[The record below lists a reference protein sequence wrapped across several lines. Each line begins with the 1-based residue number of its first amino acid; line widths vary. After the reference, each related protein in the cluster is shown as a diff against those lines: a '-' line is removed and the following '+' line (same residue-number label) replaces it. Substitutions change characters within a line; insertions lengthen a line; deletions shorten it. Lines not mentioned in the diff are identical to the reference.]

1 MKYIYTFITV
11 LTFGVFAL
19 AQVPAVDF
27 ESNGA
32 DYITASTGNT
42 GTVTIVD
49 DAVDAA
55 TYGKVANVEN
65 PAEQYDAWIIKLDN
79 KISFADPS
87 KKVLSVDFRDP
98 TATARVILLKVSQG
112 NDTFVNGDGAAIT
125 AYEVQATTAESAD
138 WQTLTFDFSSAQ
150 GSYPNNAFTNDIVGE
165 YSQLEIFIDFG
176 TAVSSNTFVDNFRGG
191 SQGPANVLPGPTASA
206 TSPTDTHAAENV
218 KSIYSDA
225 YTSAAANWDLNP
237 DWGQVTS
244 LNEVQIDGT
253 TDNVIRMSNLDY
265 QGHTFDAIDASG
277 MTTMHLDVWVENA
290 GDLDIFIISLNPT
303 IEPKVTKT
311 LTAGEW
317 VSLDI
322 PLSDFTTAES
332 TVNLAGIAQMKYE
345 TTAALGYVYVD
356 NIYFWA
362 PPSTDTEINFS
373 VDTTNNNHYPNTGN
387 GDVLAVSYSTDAGS
401 SYTLSNPFTDDDTDG
416 VWEGTVTLPKSTGAV
431 QYQLVVT
438 DATSG
443 YTVAT
448 ASTGDTLASEAD
460 FSLTTGENAVTQNLF
475 LLDRASDATSWATLT
490 ASAVA
495 TVTVIIRGFHP
506 DHSSGQYGLRAPGQ
520 GCYNLGDW
528 TSNTD
533 GVFTDTMTIPYY
545 STQAYQVGFHNGT
558 NGWCGA
564 NMVSSNANTN
574 TDFSVSIVEAH
585 STEDLTAISAVDNNG
600 NFIVY
605 TSEGDQGNYPAAQIN
620 FGEDWIE
627 AAIKSDEGAVATIIE
642 DPSNSDKGGVLNVVY
657 GGEGSQDWQNAQIL
671 IPVGQKKLD
680 LRTTKTVSFDIWTS
694 HDDTDPNK
702 GKYSGLL
709 KLETPTTG
717 SGTIEKGFVTSGNG
731 WETITVDFTDNFK
744 NDNGDAGSND
754 QFRKI
759 VLFTNYGGGDGA
771 HQVSGG
777 VHKKEDTRVY
787 DNFVYAEG
795 DEVPAPATP
804 ITELTVDFE
813 TASGFKPYSN
823 IVYADV
829 ADGAGEGY
837 NSSGY
842 GSVSKVNEDWWAQI
856 GLDAS
861 GPLDLSSKDRGI
873 SIMVKGDRQSKL
885 TLKIQDGDD
894 FNNSHEIR
902 PDDFNYTA
910 VGEWQKVI
918 WDLSTYDSNDK
929 GRIVFFFDIQTNKED
944 TNEALDNFK
953 IDDLKFG
960 SFATLG
966 LADVNL
972 NSAIVI
978 YPNPSDGILN
988 ISGVEK
994 VDAIRAFSISGQLI
1008 KEAVNTNR
1016 LDLSSQRSGL
1026 YMIEIEHEGAT
1037 SVNKL
1042 IIR

>member
-65 PAEQYDAWIIKLDN
+65 PAEQYDSWIIKLDN

-98 TATARVILLKVSQG
+98 SATARVILLKVSQG

-138 WQTLTFDFSSAQ
+138 WQTLTFDFSSAK
-150 GSYPNNAFTNDIVGE
+150 GSYPNNTFTNDIVGE

-191 SQGPANVLPGPTASA
+191 SQGSANVFPGPTASA

-237 DWGQVTS
+237 GWGQATS
-244 LNEVQIDGT
+244 TNEVQIDGT

-303 IEPKVTKT
+303 VEPKVTKT

-373 VDTTNNNHYPNTGN
+373 VDTTNNTHYPNTGN

-401 SYTLSNPFTDDDTDG
+401 SYTLSNPFSDSDSDG

-605 TSEGDQGNYPAAQIN
+605 TSEGDLGNYPASQIN
-620 FGEDWIE
+620 FDEWAE
-627 AAIKSDEGAVATIIE
+627 ADSRLNAENGAATSVVD
-642 DPSNSDKGGVLNVVY
+642 DPSNSGKGKVLKLEYNDGNWQNVFIDIA
-657 GGEGSQDWQNAQIL
+657 EGSPTI
-671 IPVGQKKLD
+671 KL
-680 LRTTKTVSFDIWTS
+680 
-694 HDDTDPNK
+694 DDTDRTITFEIWSDHGANA
-702 GKYSGLL
+702 GQYGYLL
-709 KLETPTTG
+709 KLEGELTTG
-717 SGTIEKGFVTSGNG
+717 GSVEKSFSLNGDAQWQTVTVDFSDCTGAPGNCNADNATGEYSRIRIYNWGGGDPSAQPDTSYVDNFIFQEGTVVPAAVDPITSYSENFDDGDSTWASADGASFAEADGYGTASSTNATDWAHVYFNSAAPLDLSAGDKGFSFKIKGPRASKVFLKLQIGDEYWNNHEYNPAEANYTTPGE
-731 WETITVDFTDNFK
+731 WQTITVD
-744 NDNGDAGSND
+744 
-754 QFRKI
+754 
-759 VLFTNYGGGDGA
+759 
-771 HQVSGG
+771 
-777 VHKKEDTRVY
+777 
-787 DNFVYAEG
+787 
-795 DEVPAPATP
+795 ATGQ
-804 ITELTVDFE
+804 T
-813 TASGFKPYSN
+813 
-823 IVYADV
+823 
-829 ADGAGEGY
+829 
-837 NSSGY
+837 
-842 GSVSKVNEDWWAQI
+842 
-856 GLDAS
+856 
-861 GPLDLSSKDRGI
+861 
-873 SIMVKGDRQSKL
+873 
-885 TLKIQDGDD
+885 
-894 FNNSHEIR
+894 
-902 PDDFNYTA
+902 
-910 VGEWQKVI
+910 
-918 WDLSTYDSNDK
+918 SNDK
-929 GRIVFFFDIQTNKED
+929 TRIVIFFDTQTAASSDANQD
-944 TNEALDNFK
+944 VFQ
-953 IDDLKFG
+953 IDDFKFG
-960 SFATLG
+960 VLATLD
-966 LADVNL
+966 LADVNAFT
-972 NSAIVI
+972 NAITV
-978 YPNPSDGILN
+978 YPNPTNGVIN

-994 VDAIRAFSISGQLI
+994 VDAIKVFSINGQLV

>member
-65 PAEQYDAWIIKLDN
+65 PAEQYDSWIIKLDN

-150 GSYPNNAFTNDIVGE
+150 GSYPNNTFTNDIVGE

-191 SQGPANVLPGPTASA
+191 SQGSANVFPGPTASA

-244 LNEVQIDGT
+244 TNEVQIDGT
-253 TDNVIRMSNLDY
+253 TDNVIRMSNLDK

-303 IEPKVTKT
+303 VEPKVTKT

-373 VDTTNNNHYPNTGN
+373 VDTTNNTHYPNTGN

-401 SYTLSNPFTDDDTDG
+401 SYTLSNPFSDSDSDG

-605 TSEGDQGNYPAAQIN
+605 TSEGDLGNYPASQIN
-620 FGEDWIE
+620 FDEWAE
-627 AAIKSDEGAVATIIE
+627 ADSRLNAENGAATSVVD
-642 DPSNSDKGGVLNVVY
+642 DPSNSGKGKVLKLEYND
-657 GGEGSQDWQNAQIL
+657 GDWQNVFIDIAEGSPTI
-671 IPVGQKKLD
+671 KL
-680 LRTTKTVSFDIWTS
+680 
-694 HDDTDPNK
+694 DDTDRTITFEIWSDHGANA
-702 GKYSGLL
+702 GQYGYLL
-709 KLETPTTG
+709 KLEGELTTG
-717 SGTIEKGFVTSGNG
+717 GSVEKSFSLNGDAQWQTVTVDFSDCTGAPGNCNADNATGEYSRIRIYNWGGGDPSAQPDTSYVDNFIFQEGTVVPAAVDPITSYSENFDDGDSTWASADGASFAEADGYGTASSTNATDWAHVYFNSAAPLDLSAGDKGFSFKIKGPRASKVFLKLQIGDEYWNNHEYNPAEANYTTPGE
-731 WETITVDFTDNFK
+731 WQTITVD
-744 NDNGDAGSND
+744 
-754 QFRKI
+754 
-759 VLFTNYGGGDGA
+759 
-771 HQVSGG
+771 
-777 VHKKEDTRVY
+777 
-787 DNFVYAEG
+787 
-795 DEVPAPATP
+795 ATGQ
-804 ITELTVDFE
+804 T
-813 TASGFKPYSN
+813 
-823 IVYADV
+823 
-829 ADGAGEGY
+829 
-837 NSSGY
+837 
-842 GSVSKVNEDWWAQI
+842 
-856 GLDAS
+856 
-861 GPLDLSSKDRGI
+861 
-873 SIMVKGDRQSKL
+873 
-885 TLKIQDGDD
+885 
-894 FNNSHEIR
+894 
-902 PDDFNYTA
+902 
-910 VGEWQKVI
+910 
-918 WDLSTYDSNDK
+918 SNDK
-929 GRIVFFFDIQTNKED
+929 TRIVIFFDTQTAASSDANQD
-944 TNEALDNFK
+944 VFQ
-953 IDDLKFG
+953 IDDFKFDVL
-960 SFATLG
+960 ATLD
-966 LADVNL
+966 LADVNAFT
-972 NSAIVI
+972 NAITF
-978 YPNPSDGILN
+978 YPNPTNGVIN

-994 VDAIRAFSISGQLI
+994 VDAIKVFSINGQLV

>member
-150 GSYPNNAFTNDIVGE
+150 GSFPNNAFTNDIVGE

-191 SQGPANVLPGPTASA
+191 SQGSANVLPGPTASA

-237 DWGQVTS
+237 GWGQATS
-244 LNEVQIDGT
+244 TNEVQIDGT

-303 IEPKVTKT
+303 VQPKVTKT

-373 VDTTNNNHYPNTGN
+373 VDTTNNTHYPNTGN

-564 NMVSSNANTN
+564 NMVSGNANTN
-574 TDFSVSIVEAH
+574 TDFSVSVVEADV
-585 STEDLTAISAVDNNG
+585 TEDLTAISAVDNNG

-605 TSEGDQGNYPAAQIN
+605 TSEGDLGNYPASQIN
-620 FGEDWIE
+620 FDEWAE
-627 AAIKSDEGAVATIIE
+627 ADSRLNAENGAATSVVD
-642 DPSNSDKGGVLNVVY
+642 DPSNSGKGKVLKLEYND
-657 GGEGSQDWQNAQIL
+657 GDWQNVFIDIAEGSPTI
-671 IPVGQKKLD
+671 KL
-680 LRTTKTVSFDIWTS
+680 
-694 HDDTDPNK
+694 DDTDRTITFEIWSDHGANA
-702 GKYSGLL
+702 GQYGYLL
-709 KLETPTTG
+709 KLEGELTTG
-717 SGTIEKGFVTSGNG
+717 GSVEKSFSLNGDAQWQTVTVDFSDCTGAPGNCNADNATGEYSRIRIYNWGGGDPSAQPDTSYVDNFIFQEGTVVPAAVDPITSYSENFDDGDSTWASADGASFAEADGYGTASSTNATDWAHVYFNSAAPLDLSAGDKGFSFKIKGPRASKVFLKLQIGDEYWNNHEYNPAEANYTTPGE
-731 WETITVDFTDNFK
+731 WQTITVD
-744 NDNGDAGSND
+744 
-754 QFRKI
+754 
-759 VLFTNYGGGDGA
+759 
-771 HQVSGG
+771 
-777 VHKKEDTRVY
+777 
-787 DNFVYAEG
+787 
-795 DEVPAPATP
+795 ATGQ
-804 ITELTVDFE
+804 T
-813 TASGFKPYSN
+813 
-823 IVYADV
+823 
-829 ADGAGEGY
+829 
-837 NSSGY
+837 
-842 GSVSKVNEDWWAQI
+842 
-856 GLDAS
+856 
-861 GPLDLSSKDRGI
+861 
-873 SIMVKGDRQSKL
+873 
-885 TLKIQDGDD
+885 
-894 FNNSHEIR
+894 
-902 PDDFNYTA
+902 
-910 VGEWQKVI
+910 
-918 WDLSTYDSNDK
+918 SNDK
-929 GRIVFFFDIQTNKED
+929 TRIVIFFDTQTAASSDANQD
-944 TNEALDNFK
+944 VFQ
-953 IDDLKFG
+953 IDDFKFG
-960 SFATLG
+960 VLATLD
-966 LADVNL
+966 LADVNAFT
-972 NSAIVI
+972 NAITF
-978 YPNPSDGILN
+978 YPNPTNGVIN

-994 VDAIRAFSISGQLI
+994 VDAIKVFSINGQLV

-1026 YMIEIEHEGAT
+1026 YMIEVQHEGAT

>member
-112 NDTFVNGDGAAIT
+112 NDTFVNGDNAAIT
-125 AYEVQATTAESAD
+125 AYEVQVTTAETAD
-138 WQTLTFDFSSAQ
+138 WQTLNFDFSSAQ

-191 SQGPANVLPGPTASA
+191 SQGSANVLPGPTASA

-237 DWGQVTS
+237 GWGQATS
-244 LNEVQIDGT
+244 TNEVQIDGT
-253 TDNVIRMSNLDY
+253 TDNVIRMSNLNY

-303 IEPKVTKT
+303 VQPKVTKT
-311 LTAGEW
+311 LTAGQW

-345 TTAALGYVYVD
+345 TTAALGYIYVD

-373 VDTTNNNHYPNTGN
+373 VDTTNNTHYPNTGN

-495 TVTVIIRGFHP
+495 TVTVTIRGLHP
-506 DHSSGQYGLRAPGQ
+506 DQTSGQYGLRAPG
-520 GCYNLGDW
+520 GDCYNLGDW

-533 GVFTDTMTIPYY
+533 GVFTDTMTLPYY

-564 NMVSSNANTN
+564 NMVSGNANTN
-574 TDFSVSIVEAH
+574 TDFSVSVVEADV
-585 STEDLTAISAVDNNG
+585 TEDLTAISAVDNNG

-605 TSEGDQGNYPAAQIN
+605 TSEGDLGNYPASQIN
-620 FGEDWIE
+620 FDEWAE
-627 AAIKSDEGAVATIIE
+627 ADSRLNAENGAATSVVD
-642 DPSNSDKGGVLNVVY
+642 DPSNSGKGKVLKLEYNDGNWQNVFIDIA
-657 GGEGSQDWQNAQIL
+657 EGSPTI
-671 IPVGQKKLD
+671 KL
-680 LRTTKTVSFDIWTS
+680 
-694 HDDTDPNK
+694 DDTDRTITFEIWSDHGANA
-702 GKYSGLL
+702 GQYGYLL
-709 KLETPTTG
+709 KLEGELTTG
-717 SGTIEKGFVTSGNG
+717 GSVEKSFSLNGDAQWQTVTVDFSDCTGAPGNCNADNATGEYSRIRIFNWGGGDPSAQPDTSYVDNFIFQEGTVVPAAVDPITSYSENFDDGDSTWASADGASFAEADGYGTASSTNATDWAHVYFNSAAPLDLSAGDKGFSFKIKGPRASKVFLKLQVGDEYWNNHEYNPAEANYTTPGE
-731 WETITVDFTDNFK
+731 WQTITVD
-744 NDNGDAGSND
+744 
-754 QFRKI
+754 
-759 VLFTNYGGGDGA
+759 
-771 HQVSGG
+771 
-777 VHKKEDTRVY
+777 
-787 DNFVYAEG
+787 
-795 DEVPAPATP
+795 ATGQ
-804 ITELTVDFE
+804 T
-813 TASGFKPYSN
+813 
-823 IVYADV
+823 
-829 ADGAGEGY
+829 
-837 NSSGY
+837 
-842 GSVSKVNEDWWAQI
+842 
-856 GLDAS
+856 
-861 GPLDLSSKDRGI
+861 
-873 SIMVKGDRQSKL
+873 
-885 TLKIQDGDD
+885 
-894 FNNSHEIR
+894 
-902 PDDFNYTA
+902 
-910 VGEWQKVI
+910 
-918 WDLSTYDSNDK
+918 SNDK
-929 GRIVFFFDIQTNKED
+929 TRIVIFFDTQTAASSDANQD
-944 TNEALDNFK
+944 VFQ
-953 IDDLKFG
+953 IDDFKFDVL
-960 SFATLG
+960 ATLD
-966 LADVNL
+966 LADVNAFT
-972 NSAIVI
+972 NAITV
-978 YPNPSDGILN
+978 YPNPTNGVIN

-994 VDAIRAFSISGQLI
+994 VDAIKVFSINGQLV

-1026 YMIEIEHEGAT
+1026 YMIEVQHEGAT

>member
-150 GSYPNNAFTNDIVGE
+150 GSFPNNAFTNDIVGE

-191 SQGPANVLPGPTASA
+191 SQGSANVFPGPTASA

-244 LNEVQIDGT
+244 TNEVQIDGT
-253 TDNVIRMSNLDY
+253 TDNVIRMSNLDK

-303 IEPKVTKT
+303 VQPKVTKT

-373 VDTTNNNHYPNTGN
+373 VDTTNNTHYPNTGN

-533 GVFTDTMTIPYY
+533 GVFTDTMTLPYY

-564 NMVSSNANTN
+564 NMVSGNANTN
-574 TDFSVSIVEAH
+574 TDFSVSVVEADV
-585 STEDLTAISAVDNNG
+585 TEDLTAISAVDNNG

-605 TSEGDQGNYPAAQIN
+605 TSEGDLGNYPASQIN
-620 FGEDWIE
+620 FDEWAE
-627 AAIKSDEGAVATIIE
+627 ADSRLNAENGAATSVVD
-642 DPSNSDKGGVLNVVY
+642 DPSNSGKGKVLKLEYND
-657 GGEGSQDWQNAQIL
+657 GDWQNVFIDIAEGSPTI
-671 IPVGQKKLD
+671 KL
-680 LRTTKTVSFDIWTS
+680 
-694 HDDTDPNK
+694 DDTDRTITFEIWSDHGANA
-702 GKYSGLL
+702 GQYGYLL
-709 KLETPTTG
+709 KLEGELTTG
-717 SGTIEKGFVTSGNG
+717 GSVEKSFSLNGDAQWQTVTVDFSDCTGAPGNCNADNATGEYSRIRIYNWGGGDPSAQPDTSYVDNFIFQEGTVVPAAVDPITSYSENFDDGDSTWASADGASFAEADGYGTASSTNATDWAHVYFNSAAPLDLSAGDKGFSFKIKGPRASKVFLKLQIGDEYWNNHEYNPAEANYTTPGE
-731 WETITVDFTDNFK
+731 WQTITVD
-744 NDNGDAGSND
+744 
-754 QFRKI
+754 
-759 VLFTNYGGGDGA
+759 
-771 HQVSGG
+771 
-777 VHKKEDTRVY
+777 
-787 DNFVYAEG
+787 
-795 DEVPAPATP
+795 ATGQ
-804 ITELTVDFE
+804 T
-813 TASGFKPYSN
+813 
-823 IVYADV
+823 
-829 ADGAGEGY
+829 
-837 NSSGY
+837 
-842 GSVSKVNEDWWAQI
+842 
-856 GLDAS
+856 
-861 GPLDLSSKDRGI
+861 
-873 SIMVKGDRQSKL
+873 
-885 TLKIQDGDD
+885 
-894 FNNSHEIR
+894 
-902 PDDFNYTA
+902 
-910 VGEWQKVI
+910 
-918 WDLSTYDSNDK
+918 SNDK
-929 GRIVFFFDIQTNKED
+929 TRIVIFFDTQTAASSDANQD
-944 TNEALDNFK
+944 IFQ
-953 IDDLKFG
+953 IDDFKFG
-960 SFATLG
+960 VLATLD
-966 LADVNL
+966 LADVNAFT
-972 NSAIVI
+972 NAITV
-978 YPNPSDGILN
+978 YPNPTNGVIN

-994 VDAIRAFSISGQLI
+994 VDAIKVFSINGQLV

-1026 YMIEIEHEGAT
+1026 YMIEVQHEGAT

>member
-65 PAEQYDAWIIKLDN
+65 PAEQYDSWIIKLDN

-98 TATARVILLKVSQG
+98 SATARVILLKVSQG

-150 GSYPNNAFTNDIVGE
+150 GSFPNNAFTNDIVGE

-191 SQGPANVLPGPTASA
+191 SQGSANVLPGPTASA

-237 DWGQVTS
+237 GWGQATS
-244 LNEVQIDGT
+244 TNEVQIDGT

-303 IEPKVTKT
+303 VEPKVTKT

-362 PPSTDTEINFS
+362 PPSTETEINFS

-401 SYTLSNPFTDDDTDG
+401 SYTLSNPFSDSDSDG

-605 TSEGDQGNYPAAQIN
+605 TSEGDLGNYPASQIN
-620 FGEDWIE
+620 FDEWAE
-627 AAIKSDEGAVATIIE
+627 ADSRLNAENGAATSVVD
-642 DPSNSDKGGVLNVVY
+642 DPSNSGKGKVLKLEYND
-657 GGEGSQDWQNAQIL
+657 GDWQNVFIDIAEGSPTI
-671 IPVGQKKLD
+671 KL
-680 LRTTKTVSFDIWTS
+680 
-694 HDDTDPNK
+694 DDTDRTITFEIWSDHGANA
-702 GKYSGLL
+702 GQYGYLL
-709 KLETPTTG
+709 KLEGELTTG
-717 SGTIEKGFVTSGNG
+717 GSVEKSFSLNGDAQWQTVTVDFSDCTGAPGNCNADNATGEYSRIRIYNWGGGDPSAQPDTSYVDNFIFQEGTVVPAAVDPITSYSENFDDGDSTWASADGASFAEADGYGTASSTNATDWAHVYFNSAAPLDLSAGDKGFSFKIKGPRASKVFLKLQIGDEYWNNHEYNPAEANYTTPGE
-731 WETITVDFTDNFK
+731 WQTITVD
-744 NDNGDAGSND
+744 
-754 QFRKI
+754 
-759 VLFTNYGGGDGA
+759 
-771 HQVSGG
+771 
-777 VHKKEDTRVY
+777 
-787 DNFVYAEG
+787 
-795 DEVPAPATP
+795 ATGQ
-804 ITELTVDFE
+804 T
-813 TASGFKPYSN
+813 
-823 IVYADV
+823 
-829 ADGAGEGY
+829 
-837 NSSGY
+837 
-842 GSVSKVNEDWWAQI
+842 
-856 GLDAS
+856 
-861 GPLDLSSKDRGI
+861 
-873 SIMVKGDRQSKL
+873 
-885 TLKIQDGDD
+885 
-894 FNNSHEIR
+894 
-902 PDDFNYTA
+902 
-910 VGEWQKVI
+910 
-918 WDLSTYDSNDK
+918 SNDK
-929 GRIVFFFDIQTNKED
+929 TRIVIFFDTQTAASSDANQD
-944 TNEALDNFK
+944 VFQ
-953 IDDLKFG
+953 IDDFKFG
-960 SFATLG
+960 VLATLD
-966 LADVNL
+966 LADVNAFT
-972 NSAIVI
+972 NAITF
-978 YPNPSDGILN
+978 YPNPTNGVIN

-994 VDAIRAFSISGQLI
+994 VDAIKVFSINGQLV

-1026 YMIEIEHEGAT
+1026 YMIEVQHEGQT
-1037 SVNKL
+1037 TINKL
-1042 IIR
+1042 ILR

>member
-65 PAEQYDAWIIKLDN
+65 PAEQYDSWIIKLDN

-150 GSYPNNAFTNDIVGE
+150 GSFPNNAFTNDIVGE

-191 SQGPANVLPGPTASA
+191 SQGSANVFPGPTASA

-253 TDNVIRMSNLDY
+253 TDNVIRMSNLDK

-303 IEPKVTKT
+303 VEPKVTKT

-362 PPSTDTEINFS
+362 PPSTETEINFS

-401 SYTLSNPFTDDDTDG
+401 SYTLSNPFSDSDSDG

-443 YTVAT
+443 YTLAT

-533 GVFTDTMTIPYY
+533 GVFTDTMTLPYY

-564 NMVSSNANTN
+564 NMVSGNANTN
-574 TDFSVSIVEAH
+574 TDFSVSVVEADV
-585 STEDLTAISAVDNNG
+585 TEDLTAISAVDNNG

-605 TSEGDQGNYPAAQIN
+605 TSEGDLGNYPASQIN
-620 FGEDWIE
+620 FDEWAE
-627 AAIKSDEGAVATIIE
+627 ADSRLNAENGAATSVVD
-642 DPSNSDKGGVLNVVY
+642 DPSNSGKGKVLKLEYND
-657 GGEGSQDWQNAQIL
+657 GDWQNVFIDIAEGSPTI
-671 IPVGQKKLD
+671 KL
-680 LRTTKTVSFDIWTS
+680 
-694 HDDTDPNK
+694 DDTDRTITFEIWSDHGANA
-702 GKYSGLL
+702 GQYGYLL
-709 KLETPTTG
+709 KLEGELTTG
-717 SGTIEKGFVTSGNG
+717 GSVEKSFSLNGDAQWQTVTVDFSDCTGAPGNCNADNATGEYSRIRIYNWGGGDPSAQPDTSYVDNFIFQEGTVVPAAVDPITSYSENFDDGDSTWASADGASFAEADGYGTASSTNATDWAHVYFNSAAPLDLSAGDKGFSFKIKGPRASKVFLKLQIGDEYWNNHEYNPAEANYTTPGE
-731 WETITVDFTDNFK
+731 WQTITVD
-744 NDNGDAGSND
+744 
-754 QFRKI
+754 
-759 VLFTNYGGGDGA
+759 
-771 HQVSGG
+771 
-777 VHKKEDTRVY
+777 
-787 DNFVYAEG
+787 
-795 DEVPAPATP
+795 ATGQ
-804 ITELTVDFE
+804 T
-813 TASGFKPYSN
+813 
-823 IVYADV
+823 
-829 ADGAGEGY
+829 
-837 NSSGY
+837 
-842 GSVSKVNEDWWAQI
+842 
-856 GLDAS
+856 
-861 GPLDLSSKDRGI
+861 
-873 SIMVKGDRQSKL
+873 
-885 TLKIQDGDD
+885 
-894 FNNSHEIR
+894 
-902 PDDFNYTA
+902 
-910 VGEWQKVI
+910 
-918 WDLSTYDSNDK
+918 SNDK
-929 GRIVFFFDIQTNKED
+929 TRIVIFFDTQTAASSDANQD
-944 TNEALDNFK
+944 IFQ
-953 IDDLKFG
+953 IDDFKFDVL
-960 SFATLG
+960 ATLD
-966 LADVNL
+966 LADVNAFT
-972 NSAIVI
+972 NAITV
-978 YPNPSDGILN
+978 YPNPTNGVIN

-994 VDAIRAFSISGQLI
+994 VDAIKVFSINGQLV

-1026 YMIEIEHEGAT
+1026 YMIEVQHEGAT

>member
-150 GSYPNNAFTNDIVGE
+150 GSFPNNAFTNDIVGE

-191 SQGPANVLPGPTASA
+191 SQGSANVLPGPTASA

-237 DWGQVTS
+237 GWGQATS
-244 LNEVQIDGT
+244 TNEVQIDGT

-303 IEPKVTKT
+303 VQPKVTKT

-401 SYTLSNPFTDDDTDG
+401 SYTLSNPFSDSDSDG

-443 YTVAT
+443 YTLAT

-564 NMVSSNANTN
+564 NMVSGNANTN
-574 TDFSVSIVEAH
+574 TDFSVSVVEADV
-585 STEDLTAISAVDNNG
+585 TEDLTAISAVDNNG

-605 TSEGDQGNYPAAQIN
+605 TSEGDLGNYPASQIN
-620 FGEDWIE
+620 FDEWAE
-627 AAIKSDEGAVATIIE
+627 ADSRLNAENGAATSVVD
-642 DPSNSDKGGVLNVVY
+642 DPSNSGKGKVLKLEYND
-657 GGEGSQDWQNAQIL
+657 GDWQNVFIDIAEGSPTI
-671 IPVGQKKLD
+671 KL
-680 LRTTKTVSFDIWTS
+680 
-694 HDDTDPNK
+694 DDTDRTITFEIWSDHGANA
-702 GKYSGLL
+702 GQYGYLL
-709 KLETPTTG
+709 KLEGELTTG
-717 SGTIEKGFVTSGNG
+717 GSVEKSFSLNGDAQWQTVTVDFSDCTGAPGNCNADNATGEYSRIRIYNWGGGDPSAQPDTSYVDNFIFQEGTVVPAAVDPITSYSENFDDGDSTWASADGASFAEADGYGTASSTNATDWAHVYFNSAAPLDLSAGDKGFSFKIKGPRASKVFLKLQIGDEYWNNHEYNPAEANYTTPGE
-731 WETITVDFTDNFK
+731 WQTITVD
-744 NDNGDAGSND
+744 
-754 QFRKI
+754 
-759 VLFTNYGGGDGA
+759 
-771 HQVSGG
+771 
-777 VHKKEDTRVY
+777 
-787 DNFVYAEG
+787 
-795 DEVPAPATP
+795 ATGQ
-804 ITELTVDFE
+804 T
-813 TASGFKPYSN
+813 
-823 IVYADV
+823 
-829 ADGAGEGY
+829 
-837 NSSGY
+837 
-842 GSVSKVNEDWWAQI
+842 
-856 GLDAS
+856 
-861 GPLDLSSKDRGI
+861 
-873 SIMVKGDRQSKL
+873 
-885 TLKIQDGDD
+885 
-894 FNNSHEIR
+894 
-902 PDDFNYTA
+902 
-910 VGEWQKVI
+910 
-918 WDLSTYDSNDK
+918 SNDK
-929 GRIVFFFDIQTNKED
+929 TRIVIFFDTQTAASSDANQD
-944 TNEALDNFK
+944 VFQ
-953 IDDLKFG
+953 IDDFKFG
-960 SFATLG
+960 VLATLD
-966 LADVNL
+966 LADVNAFT
-972 NSAIVI
+972 NAITF
-978 YPNPSDGILN
+978 YPNPTNGVIN

-994 VDAIRAFSISGQLI
+994 VDAIKVFSINGQLV

-1026 YMIEIEHEGAT
+1026 YMIEVQHEGQT
-1037 SVNKL
+1037 TINKL
-1042 IIR
+1042 ILR